1 MKSKSLIC
9 FILLCALLV
18 TVALPVSGEDSSP
31 VPVAW
36 DGSVDTSWYNTTDN
50 TFTLTDA
57 ADLAGFAAI
66 VNGTAEGIAQSN
78 FLGKTVKLGADIL
91 LNTGDA
97 ASWTPETEG
106 LQAFPIIGN
115 ISEKDG
121 AEDASLQF
129 SGEFDGQ
136 GHTISGLYVNGR
148 SDWWEGSGLFA
159 AIYGPAKLHDF
170 ALVNSAVF
178 QPGRY
183 NAAAVTAYAFV
194 KSGEEQDAF
203 SIYNIYTDAMI
214 TASGEKTGIGGI
226 VGKISDPTYKS
237 VTNAYGS
244 IRSCVFAGKIT
255 QTGDCAAYSGGIL
268 GNVNDTGVQISD
280 CLNLGTIVSLNNREY
295 MGGIV
300 GKGDTNHC
308 TIRINRCV
316 SVVDP
321 TSTSR
326 KVGGIISFG
335 NKPIDDDE
343 FLDCFT
349 AGERYAV
356 CKEGNEATGDSIR
369 TGKITLQELIGAD
382 VPEAVK
388 TALTGWVAREGGII
402 VPAGVA
408 ALTPL
413 FGDMPTPPSED
424 NTTETPT
431 EEPTDAP
438 TKPNDPPTKP
448 NDPPTGE
455 KPAQDSP
462 TQEQSTGTSAEK
474 PAEKGCQSAVGI
486 APLLALILSGIYVA
500 ENKKRNR

>member
-1 MKSKSLIC
+1 MKR
-9 FILLCALLV
+9 ILSVCLTFCMLLG
-18 TVALPVSGEDSSP
+18 AVSGLSLLTGATGSAA
-31 VPVAW
+31 VW
-36 DGSVDTSWYNTTDN
+36 DGSKDTSWYNTTDK

-57 ADLAGFAAI
+57 ADLAGFASI

-91 LNTGDA
+91 LNAGDA
-97 ASWTPETEG
+97 ASWTNETEG

-136 GHTISGLYVNGR
+136 GHTISGLYVNGH
-148 SDWWEGSGLFA
+148 SDWWEGAGLFA
-159 AIYGPAKLHDF
+159 AIYGPASLHDF

-183 NAAAVTAYAFV
+183 NAAAITAYAFV
-194 KSGEEQDAF
+194 KSGEEKDAF
-203 SIYNIYTDAMI
+203 RIYNIYTDAFI

-226 VGKISDPTYKS
+226 VGKISDPTYKD
-237 VTNAYGS
+237 VKNAYGS

-255 QTGDCAAYSGGIL
+255 QTGNCAAYAGGIL

-280 CLNLGTIVSLNNREY
+280 CLNLGTVVSLNNREY
-295 MGGIV
+295 LGGIV

-326 KVGGIISFG
+326 KVGGIMAFG

-349 AGERYAV
+349 VGERFAI

-369 TGKITLQELIGAD
+369 TGKTTLQELIGTE

-388 TALTGWVAREGGII
+388 AALTGWITREGGII

-413 FGDMPTPPSED
+413 FGDAPTPPPED
-424 NTTETPT
+424 NTTGAPT
-431 EEPTDAP
+431 GEPTDAP
-438 TKPNDPPTKP
+438 TKPSEPPTA
-448 NDPPTGE
+448 E
-455 KPAQDSP
+455 KPTQKPP
-462 TQEQSTGTSAEK
+462 TQEKPTGTTAEK
-474 PAEKGCQSAVGI
+474 PAEKGCQSAAGI
-486 APLLALILSGIYVA
+486 APLLALMLSGILIA
-500 ENKKRNR
+500 ERKKRNR

>member
-1 MKSKSLIC
+1 
-9 FILLCALLV
+9 
-18 TVALPVSGEDSSP
+18 
-31 VPVAW
+31 
-36 DGSVDTSWYNTTDN
+36 
-50 TFTLTDA
+50 
-57 ADLAGFAAI
+57 
-66 VNGTAEGIAQSN
+66 
-78 FLGKTVKLGADIL
+78 
-91 LNTGDA
+91 
-97 ASWTPETEG
+97 
-106 LQAFPIIGN
+106 
-115 ISEKDG
+115 
-121 AEDASLQF
+121 
-129 SGEFDGQ
+129 
-136 GHTISGLYVNGR
+136 
-148 SDWWEGSGLFA
+148 
-159 AIYGPAKLHDF
+159 
-170 ALVNSAVF
+170 
-178 QPGRY
+178 
-183 NAAAVTAYAFV
+183 
-194 KSGEEQDAF
+194 
-203 SIYNIYTDAMI
+203 MI

-226 VGKISDPTYKS
+226 VGKISDPTYKG

-255 QTGDCAAYSGGIL
+255 QTGDCAAYAGGIL

-295 MGGIV
+295 LGGIV

-321 TSTSR
+321 SSASR

-369 TGKITLQELIGAD
+369 TGKTTLQELIGAD

-388 TALTGWVAREGGII
+388 TALTGWVMREGGII

-413 FGDMPTPPSED
+413 FGDVPTPPPED
-424 NTTETPT
+424 NTTGTPT
-431 EEPTDAP
+431 EKPTDAP
-438 TKPNDPPTKP
+438 TKPN
-448 NDPPTGE
+448 NPPTGE

-462 TQEQSTGTSAEK
+462 TQEQSTGTAAGKS
-474 PAEKGCQSAVGI
+474 AEKGCQSAVGI

>member
-1 MKSKSLIC
+1 MKRKSLIC
-9 FILLCALLV
+9 FVLLCALLV
-18 TVALPVSGEDSSP
+18 TAVLSVSGEDSAP
-31 VPVAW
+31 VPAAW
-36 DGSVDTSWYNTTDN
+36 DGSADTSWYNTTDK

-57 ADLAGFAAI
+57 ADLAGFASI

-91 LNTGDA
+91 LNAGDA
-97 ASWTPETEG
+97 ASWTNETEG

-136 GHTISGLYVNGR
+136 GHTISGLYVNGH
-148 SDWWEGSGLFA
+148 SDWWEGAGLFA
-159 AIYGPAKLHDF
+159 AIYGPASLHDF

-194 KSGEEQDAF
+194 KSGEEKDAF
-203 SIYNIYTDAMI
+203 RIYNIYTDAFI
-214 TASGEKTGIGGI
+214 TASGEKTGIGG
-226 VGKISDPTYKS
+226 
-237 VTNAYGS
+237 AY
-244 IRSCVFAGKIT
+244 A
-255 QTGDCAAYSGGIL
+255 GGIL

-280 CLNLGTIVSLNNREY
+280 CLNLGTVVSLNNREY

-308 TIRINRCV
+308 TIRIHRCV

-326 KVGGIISFG
+326 KVGGIMAFG

-349 AGERYAV
+349 TGERYAV

-369 TGKITLQELIGAD
+369 TGKTTLQELIGTE

-388 TALTGWVAREGGII
+388 AALTGWITREGGII

-413 FGDMPTPPSED
+413 FGDAPTPPPED
-424 NTTETPT
+424 NTTGAPT
-431 EEPTDAP
+431 GEPTDAP
-438 TKPNDPPTKP
+438 TKPSEPPTA
-448 NDPPTGE
+448 E
-455 KPAQDSP
+455 KPTQKPP
-462 TQEQSTGTSAEK
+462 TQEKPTGTTAEK
-474 PAEKGCQSAVGI
+474 PAEKGCQSAAGI
-486 APLLALILSGIYVA
+486 APLLALMLSGILIA
-500 ENKKRNR
+500 ERKKRNR

>member
-9 FILLCALLV
+9 FILFCALLV
-18 TVALPVSGEDSSP
+18 TAVLPVSGEDSAP
-31 VPVAW
+31 MPAAW
-36 DGSVDTSWYNTTDN
+36 DGSADTSWYNTTDN

-121 AEDASLQF
+121 AADASLQF

-194 KSGEEQDAF
+194 KSGEEKDAF

-255 QTGDCAAYSGGIL
+255 QTGNCAAYSGGIL
-268 GNVNDTGVQISD
+268 GNVNDVGVQISD

-295 MGGIV
+295 LGGIV

-321 TSTSR
+321 TSASR

-369 TGKITLQELIGAD
+369 TGKTTLRELVGAD

-388 TALTGWVAREGGII
+388 TALTGWVTRDGGII
-402 VPAGVA
+402 IPAGVA

-413 FGDMPTPPSED
+413 FGDVPTPPSGE

-431 EEPTDAP
+431 EKPTDAP
-438 TKPNDPPTKP
+438 TNPN
-448 NDPPTGE
+448 NPPTGE
-455 KPAQDSP
+455 KPAQDSS
-462 TQEQSTGTSAEK
+462 TQERSAGTAAEK

>member
-1 MKSKSLIC
+1 MKRKSLIC
-9 FILLCALLV
+9 FALLCALLV
-18 TVALPVSGEDSSP
+18 TAVLSVSGEDSAP
-31 VPVAW
+31 MPVAW
-36 DGSVDTSWYNTTDN
+36 DGSADTSWYNTTDK

-57 ADLAGFAAI
+57 ADLAGFASI

-91 LNTGDA
+91 LNAGDA
-97 ASWTPETEG
+97 ASWTNETEG

-136 GHTISGLYVNGR
+136 GHTISGLYVNGH
-148 SDWWEGSGLFA
+148 SDWWEGAGLFA
-159 AIYGPAKLHDF
+159 AIYGPASLHDF

-183 NAAAVTAYAFV
+183 NAAAITAYAFV
-194 KSGEEQDAF
+194 KSGEEKDAF
-203 SIYNIYTDAMI
+203 RIYNIYTDAFI

-226 VGKISDPTYKS
+226 VGKISDPTYKD
-237 VTNAYGS
+237 VKNAYGS

-255 QTGDCAAYSGGIL
+255 QTGNCAAYAGGIL

-280 CLNLGTIVSLNNREY
+280 CLNLGTVVSLNNREY
-295 MGGIV
+295 LGGIV

-326 KVGGIISFG
+326 KVGGIMAFG

-349 AGERYAV
+349 VGERFAI

-369 TGKITLQELIGAD
+369 TGKTTLQELIGTE

-388 TALTGWVAREGGII
+388 TALTGWTTREGGII

-413 FGDMPTPPSED
+413 FGDAPTPPPED
-424 NTTETPT
+424 NTTGAPT
-431 EEPTDAP
+431 GEPTDAP
-438 TKPNDPPTKP
+438 TKPSEPPTAEKPTQKPPTKEK
-448 NDPPTGE
+448 PTG
-455 KPAQDSP
+455 
-462 TQEQSTGTSAEK
+462 TTAEK
-474 PAEKGCQSAVGI
+474 PAEKGCQSAAGI
-486 APLLALILSGIYVA
+486 APLLALMLSGILIA
-500 ENKKRNR
+500 ERKKRNR

>member
-1 MKSKSLIC
+1 MKRKSLIC
-9 FILLCALLV
+9 FVLLCALLV
-18 TVALPVSGEDSSP
+18 TAVLSVSGEDSAP
-31 VPVAW
+31 VPAAW
-36 DGSVDTSWYNTTDN
+36 DGSADTSWYNTTDK

-57 ADLAGFAAI
+57 ADLAGFASI

-91 LNTGDA
+91 LNAGDA
-97 ASWTPETEG
+97 ASWTNETEG

-136 GHTISGLYVNGR
+136 GHTISGLYVNGH
-148 SDWWEGSGLFA
+148 SDWWEGAGLFA
-159 AIYGPAKLHDF
+159 AIYGPASLHDF

-183 NAAAVTAYAFV
+183 NAAAITAYAFV
-194 KSGEEQDAF
+194 KSGEEKDAF
-203 SIYNIYTDAMI
+203 RIYNIYTDAFI

-226 VGKISDPTYKS
+226 VGKISDPTYKD
-237 VTNAYGS
+237 VKNAYGS

-255 QTGDCAAYSGGIL
+255 QTGNCAAYAGGIL

-280 CLNLGTIVSLNNREY
+280 CLNLGTVVSLNNREY
-295 MGGIV
+295 LGGIV

-326 KVGGIISFG
+326 KVGGIMAFG
-335 NKPIDDDE
+335 NKPIDDE

-349 AGERYAV
+349 VGERFAI

-369 TGKITLQELIGAD
+369 TGKTTLQELIGTE

-388 TALTGWVAREGGII
+388 AALTGWITREGGII

-413 FGDMPTPPSED
+413 FGDAPTPPPED
-424 NTTETPT
+424 NTTGAPT
-431 EEPTDAP
+431 GEPTDAP
-438 TKPNDPPTKP
+438 TKPSEPPTA
-448 NDPPTGE
+448 E
-455 KPAQDSP
+455 KPTQKPP
-462 TQEQSTGTSAEK
+462 TQEKPTGTTAEK
-474 PAEKGCQSAVGI
+474 PAEKGCQSAAGI
-486 APLLALILSGIYVA
+486 APLLALMLSGILIA
-500 ENKKRNR
+500 ERKKRNR